1 MTTFVPAQ
9 CFACTRLHRDNST
22 VAGLQMVVSCDAYPG
37 QIPDDIRTFGDDHRT
52 ARGDEFGGLVFNLG
66 VDADAAFAEWERFA
80 GAEPGLG
87 EVGLTAA
94 TAPSSGT
101 AHTGA
106 MIALVPT
113 DDDLEGL
120 ALPGGEPADQLHCTL
135 LFLGEADMW
144 SPEERAG
151 IVDVCR
157 QLAAV
162 SDVVEAEAFAVS
174 MFNPHGDE
182 PCVVFNLSGSELA
195 DLYDAVAAE
204 VEPGVDQHQPW
215 TPHLTVGYYTQVVDG
230 HFLFGEGGANSSAA
244 LADLLDRCGPV
255 VFDRL
260 RVAFSDEVTDI
271 PLGDPPQ
278 PDAADV
284 ATAAVRIPWSGCPR
298 CFAAVHEG
306 PCSPEGLRSPSTGRG

>member
-9 CFACTRLHRDNST
+9 CYACTRLHRDNST
-22 VAGLQMVVSCDAYPG
+22 MAGLQMVVSCDAYPG
-37 QIPDDIRTFGDDHRT
+37 QVPDDIRTFGDDHRT
-52 ARGDEFGGLVFNLG
+52 ARGDEFGGLVF
-66 VDADAAFAEWERFA
+66 DPDPEREEAFGEWARFA
-80 GAEPGLG
+80 GVTETVP
-87 EVGLTAA
+87 LTAA
-94 TAPSSGT
+94 APPSSG
-101 AHTGA
+101 APCSGA

-113 DDDLEGL
+113 VDDLEGL
-120 ALPGGEPADQLHCTL
+120 ALPGGEPADQLHCTM

-144 SPEERAG
+144 SPAERAG

-157 QLAAV
+157 KIAAV

-174 MFNPHGDE
+174 MFNPHSDE

-244 LADLLDRCGPV
+244 LADLLGRCGPV

-260 RVAFSDEVTDI
+260 RVAFGDEVTDI
-271 PLGDPPQ
+271 PLGEPPQ

-284 ATAAVRIPWSGCPR
+284 VTAAVRIPWSGCPR

>member
-37 QIPDDIRTFGDDHRT
+37 QVPDDIRTFGDDHRT
-52 ARGDEFGGLVFNLG
+52 ARGDEFGGLTFNPDPERDL
-66 VDADAAFAEWERFA
+66 AFGEWARFA
-80 GAEPGLG
+80 GMSTETMP
-87 EVGLTAA
+87 LTAA
-94 TAPSSGT
+94 TLPSSG
-101 AHTGA
+101 APHTGA

-113 DDDLEGL
+113 ADDLEGL

-144 SPEERAG
+144 SPAERAAM
-151 IVDVCR
+151 VDVCR

-174 MFNPHGDE
+174 LFNPAGDE
-182 PCVVFNLSGSELA
+182 PCVVFSLSGSELA

-215 TPHLTVGYYTQVVDG
+215 QPHITVAYTDE
-230 HFLFGEGGANSSAA
+230 LEMMLGECR
-244 LADLLDRCGPV
+244 DRCGPV

-260 RVAFSDEVTDI
+260 RVAFGDDVTDI
-271 PLGDPPQ
+271 PLGETPDDPTVAEL
-278 PDAADV
+278 AAGRREV
-284 ATAAVRIPWSGCPR
+284 AMMSAVRESIRIPWSGCPR

>member
-37 QIPDDIRTFGDDHRT
+37 QVPDDIRTFGDDHRT
-52 ARGDEFGGLVFNLG
+52 ARGDEFGGLVFDPDPG
-66 VDADAAFAEWERFA
+66 REEAFGEWARFA
-80 GAEPGLG
+80 GVTDTMP
-87 EVGLTAA
+87 VPLTAA
-94 TAPSSGT
+94 ALPASGAAPQ
-101 AHTGA
+101 TGA

-113 DDDLEGL
+113 PDDLEGL

-162 SDVVEAEAFAVS
+162 SDEVEAEAFAVS
-174 MFNPHGDE
+174 LFNPAGDE
-182 PCVVFNLSGSELA
+182 PCVVLGLSGSELA
-195 DLYDAVAAE
+195 DVYDAVAAD
-204 VEPGVDQHQPW
+204 VNPGVDQHQPW
-215 TPHLTVGYYTQVVDG
+215 VPHITLAYTHD
-230 HFLFGEGGANSSAA
+230 LRR
-244 LADLLDRCGPV
+244 LAECLAGIGPV

-260 RVAFSDEVTDI
+260 RVAFGDEITDLR
-271 PLGDPPQ
+271 LGQPEPDSQPP
-278 PDAADV
+278 AV
-284 ATAAVRIPWSGCPR
+284 TAAIRVAWSGCPR
-298 CFAAVHEG
+298 CFADVHDG
-306 PCSPEGLRSPSTGRG
+306 PCQPLAL